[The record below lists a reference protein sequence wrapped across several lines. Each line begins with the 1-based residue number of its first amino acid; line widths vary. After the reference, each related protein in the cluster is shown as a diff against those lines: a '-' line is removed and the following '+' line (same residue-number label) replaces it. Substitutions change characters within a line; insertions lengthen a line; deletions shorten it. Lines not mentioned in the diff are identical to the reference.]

1 MKNLLYL
8 KQKKILF
15 YDTGKILC
23 LLRRLSMSF
32 YVNSPY
38 GSDST

>member
-1 MKNLLYL
+1 MEKLY
-8 KQKKILF
+8 KIKAEKILS

>member
-1 MKNLLYL
+1 MEKLY
-8 KQKKILF
+8 KIKAEKVLF